1 MNVGERRKAEGVK
14 GKDQDTFQ
22 VFHPSAEFVLST
34 TNGSGH
40 VSELDSVKENPMK
53 AVLIVV
59 SLFLPF
65 SFSVVSA
72 QLTKVTV
79 GYSAVAAGQ
88 LPAWMAKESGIFR
101 KNGVDVQLVYFRG
114 GTTATMALLAR
125 ETPISQVA
133 GPAIVSA
140 SLRGADA
147 VIVAG
152 GVVITEW
159 WLMTR
164 PDIKTAEK
172 LKRGSV
178 AIGVFGGLA
187 DVMARLALKRLGV
200 TPVKDVTMVQISG
213 VPEQLSALETGRVQ
227 AAMLPPPEN
236 LMAQKRGFYNLLT
249 VRLPYQSAC
258 VATTRTFI
266 RENPDIVR
274 RYVKSQVEAIH
285 RIKTDREAAL
295 RVLAKYLALQDKE
308 ILERTYDD
316 ISTDDRIPP
325 KQYPT
330 LEGIK
335 NILEPLA
342 ETDPKAKTAKP
353 EDFVDVRFI
362 KELDESG
369 FIDELYKERKR

>member
-1 MNVGERRKAEGVK
+1 
-14 GKDQDTFQ
+14 
-22 VFHPSAEFVLST
+22 
-34 TNGSGH
+34 
-40 VSELDSVKENPMK
+40 MK
-53 AVLIVV
+53 PVILAV
-59 SLFLPF
+59 SLFLPL
-65 SFSVVSA
+65 SFHSTVSA
-72 QLTKVTV
+72 QFTKITV
-79 GYSAVAAGQ
+79 GYSAVAGGQ

-164 PDIKTAEK
+164 PDIKTPEK
-172 LKRGSV
+172 LKGGSV

-187 DVMARLALKRLGV
+187 DVMGRLALKRLGV

-249 VRLPYQSAC
+249 VRLPYQSAG

-274 RYVKSQVEAIH
+274 RYVKSQIEAIH
-285 RIKTDREAAL
+285 RIKSDREAAL
-295 RVLAKYLALQDKE
+295 KVLAKYLALQDKE

-369 FIDELYKERKR
+369 FIDELYKGRKR